1 MMKQINSC
9 SKKNKP
15 QLKDKYF
22 YGIGSLIAKRL
33 GISAGYVRDILNNK
47 FPNRKTRSTRKIKE
61 LANELMEEN
70 KKCL

>member
-1 MMKQINSC
+1 MMKQINSS
-9 SKKNKP
+9 SKRNKK

-33 GISAGYVRDILNNK
+33 GISAGYVRNILNDK

-61 LANELMEEN
+61 LANELMKD
-70 KKCL
+70 KK